1 MVNEFKPS
9 GDLQKIW
16 HEYQYKCRFSMTKK
30 VLISYYPTWS
40 CKSATLYITC
50 SLIYVNTH
58 IKVVEKRGTHLTL
71 GRIWQLPTLC
81 RDSRCHLHNRE
92 RVRNQR
98 TPQGRLSGVVFR
110 ETRWQGCSVVCGED
124 WRTRTNLFLS
134 AAELVHPGLHECI
147 LVCVFWHLLHIEY
160 QNLYST
166 SKVRT
171 FLGSEGRL
179 GWPSQL

>member
-1 MVNEFKPS
+1 MNINPQETCRKSDMNINTSTDFLWQTKSINFLLPYLI
-9 GDLQKIW
+9 LQIC
-16 HEYQYKCRFSMTKK
+16 Y
-30 VLISYYPTWS
+30 
-40 CKSATLYITC
+40 LYITC

-58 IKVVEKRGTHLTL
+58 NIYLVGKRGRHLTL
-71 GRIWQLPTLC
+71 GGTWQLPTLC

-110 ETRWQGCSVVCGED
+110 ETRWQGCNVVCGED

-160 QNLYST
+160 QNLSVFY
-166 SKVRT
+166 K
-171 FLGSEGRL
+171 L
-179 GWPSQL
+179 